1 MPVNHHH
8 PFCAPARPDP
18 DALVAQLQ
26 AAQQQAQRG
35 KLRIYFGSNAGVGKT
50 YAMLAA
56 AQRER
61 QAGMDV
67 LVGLVE
73 THDRAETVQ
82 QLHGLKQLPRRS
94 VSYQGKTLTE
104 FDLDAALAHRPGVL
118 LLDELAHSN
127 VAGSRHP
134 KR

>member
-1 MPVNHHH
+1 MPSN
-8 PFCAPARPDP
+8 PSTPNAPAARPDP
-18 DALVAQLQ
+18 DALVAQLK
-26 AAQQQAQRG
+26 ADQQQAARG

-61 QAGMDV
+61 QAGRQV

-73 THDRAETVQ
+73 THGRAETVQ
-82 QLHGLKQLPRRS
+82 QLHGLELLPRRLLAH
-94 VSYQGKTLTE
+94 QGRQRE
-104 FDLDAALAHRPGVL
+104 AFDLDAALARHPQVL

-127 VAGSRHP
+127 APGSRHH
-134 KR
+134 

>member
-94 VSYQGKTLTE
+94 VSYQGETRTPVV
-104 FDLDAALAHRPGVL
+104 FCWGAGPRPGVVVFL
-118 LLDELAHSN
+118 
-127 VAGSRHP
+127 
-134 KR
+134 